1 MAKLIILIRVGP
13 GLCSN
18 LLVALPLSA
27 EILIIDQRQSI
38 YNNPDARYTRST
50 SDTAGLLQELFRYFS
65 MNGKLPKTS
74 SLRLIRSESGEG
86 WTGE

>member
-27 EILIIDQRQSI
+27 EILIIDQKAADI
-38 YNNPDARYTRST
+38 
-50 SDTAGLLQELFRYFS
+50 
-65 MNGKLPKTS
+65 
-74 SLRLIRSESGEG
+74 
-86 WTGE
+86 